1 MQRIAILYDASQAVL
16 STFDLDEV
24 LNQVLAIVRDYF
36 HLQSGSI
43 MLLDEESQR
52 LVVRA
57 NFGYPLLTGNGS
69 VPFGKGIT
77 GCAAKARRPI
87 YSADVTTDPRYIPLI
102 PTTRSELAIPLM
114 VRDEVVGVLDCQSDL
129 PAFFDNETVDLL
141 TLFATQASIGLQNA
155 KLYSMLQRRAAQ
167 LEAINAIAKRTTVE
181 LDLKELLD
189 RLCTQLPHSFP
200 VEQVAIFLRNE
211 DGDLILRALRGTLP
225 TSLKEGDTL
234 PAGYACTPGRSEYTP
249 HCGDPS
255 QCEGGC
261 FPSAAEEV
269 CLPLVSFGENI
280 GLLACATSQK
290 RAFLAN
296 DIQALES
303 VADILATATQ
313 NARYVDRVRQLAYRD
328 GLTGVFNRRYFE
340 NRVVEEVT
348 RAARYGG
355 GVSILMVDLD
365 HFKAINDDFGHMLGD
380 DVLRAVSAI
389 FIRQLRKVD
398 VVCRYGGEEFAIVL
412 PATHG
417 TSAATVAD
425 KLRRVVANTE
435 FPGVPY
441 RVTVSVGVAEFP
453 ANGITRDDIVGAADG
468 ALYAAKEAGRNQVFL
483 ASASAA
489 LSTSNETPSPVKT
502 SSAV

>member
-1 MQRIAILYDASQAVL
+1 
-16 STFDLDEV
+16 
-24 LNQVLAIVRDYF
+24 
-36 HLQSGSI
+36 
-43 MLLDEESQR
+43 
-52 LVVRA
+52 
-57 NFGYPLLTGNGS
+57 
-69 VPFGKGIT
+69 
-77 GCAAKARRPI
+77 
-87 YSADVTTDPRYIPLI
+87 
-102 PTTRSELAIPLM
+102 M

-200 VEQVAIFLRNE
+200 VEQVAIFLRDE
-211 DGDLILRALRGTLP
+211 DGDLVLRAQQGTLP
-225 TSLKEGDTL
+225 TTLKEGDVL
-234 PAGYACTPGRSEYTP
+234 PPWLCLRPGRHGMQSVLRRSVAMP
-249 HCGDPS
+249 A
-255 QCEGGC
+255 GC

-290 RAFLAN
+290 KAFLAN

-340 NRVVEEVT
+340 SRLVDEVT

-355 GVSILMVDLD
+355 GVSVLMIDLD
-365 HFKAINDDFGHMLGD
+365 HFKKINDDFGHMLGD
-380 DVLRAVSAI
+380 DVLRAVSAA
-389 FIRQLRKVD
+389 FLRQLRKVD
-398 VVCRYGGEEFAIVL
+398 VVCRYGGEEFAIIL

-417 TSAATVAD
+417 ASAATVAE
-425 KLRRVVANTE
+425 KLRRAVANTE
-435 FPGVPY
+435 FSGVPY
-441 RVTVSVGVAEFP
+441 RVTVSIGVAEFP
-453 ANGITRDDIVGAADG
+453 ANGITRDDIVRAADA
-468 ALYAAKEAGRNQVFL
+468 ALYAAKEAGRNQVCL
-483 ASASAA
+483 ASGTASRGRRQTLRQPTLPAFDSA
-489 LSTSNETPSPVKT
+489 LIRASYP
-502 SSAV
+502 

>member
-1 MQRIAILYDASQAVL
+1 MQRVAILYDASQAVL

-36 HLQSGSI
+36 HLQHGSI
-43 MLLDEESQR
+43 MLMDENRQK

-57 NFGYPLLTGNGS
+57 HFGDRLPDDFS
-69 VPFGKGIT
+69 VPFGKGISGT
-77 GCAAKARRPI
+77 AAKARRPI
-87 YSADVTTDPRYIPLI
+87 YSPDVSADPRYIKNI
-102 PTTRSELAIPLM
+102 QSTRSELAVPLM

-155 KLYSMLQRRAAQ
+155 KLYSQLQSRAAQ
-167 LEAINAIAKRTTVE
+167 MEAINAIAKRTTVE

-189 RLCTQLPHSFP
+189 RLCTQLPQSFP
-200 VEQVAIFLRNE
+200 IEAVSVFLRDE
-211 DGDLILRALRGTLP
+211 EGDLVLRAQQGELDCSMKLGEVLP
-225 TSLKEGDTL
+225 GNYSCSMHIDTNR
-234 PAGYACTPGRSEYTP
+234 PYT
-249 HCGDPS
+249 GDPRS
-255 QCEGGC
+255 CPGSCYPQGHT
-261 FPSAAEEV
+261 EV

-280 GLLACATSQK
+280 GLLVCASARDSK
-290 RAFLAN
+290 IPEN

-340 NRVVEEVT
+340 SRLVDDVT

-355 GVSILMVDLD
+355 GVSVLMIDLD
-365 HFKAINDDFGHMLGD
+365 HFKKINDDFGHMLGD
-380 DVLRAVSAI
+380 DVLRTVSGL
-389 FIRQLRKVD
+389 FVRYLRKVD

-412 PATHG
+412 PATQG
-417 TSAATVAD
+417 ASAAAVAN
-425 KLRRVVANTE
+425 KLRRAVASHH

-441 RVTVSVGVAEFP
+441 PVTVSVGVSEFP
-453 ANGITRDDIVGAADG
+453 SNGITRDDIVRAADA
-468 ALYAAKEAGRNQVFL
+468 ALYEAKEGGRNRVCL
-483 ASASAA
+483 ANTATANTSAG
-489 LSTSNETPSPVKT
+489 EG
-502 SSAV
+502 

>member
-1 MQRIAILYDASQAVL
+1 MQRVAILYDASQAVL
-16 STFDLDEV
+16 AAFDLDEV

-36 HLQSGSI
+36 HLQHGSI
-43 MLLDEESQR
+43 MLLDETSQK
-52 LVVRA
+52 LLVRA
-57 NFGYPLLTGNGS
+57 HFGDCQLPDDFY

-77 GCAAKARRPI
+77 GAAAKARRPI
-87 YSADVTTDPRYIPLI
+87 YSPDVTTDRRYINKI
-102 PTTRSELAIPLM
+102 PSTRSELAVPLM

-155 KLYSMLQRRAAQ
+155 KLYSQLQRRAAQ

-189 RLCTQLPHSFP
+189 RLCTQLPQSFP
-200 VEQVAIFLRNE
+200 VESVSIFLRDE
-211 DGDLILRALRGTLP
+211 EGDLVLRAQQGSLEAHYKIGDVLP
-225 TSLKEGDTL
+225 R
-234 PAGYACTPGRSEYTP
+234 AYACTAQEGGHKP

-255 QCEGGC
+255 QCPGAC
-261 FPSAAEEV
+261 FPAGRAEV

-280 GLLACATSQK
+280 GLLVCTTSQQE
-290 RAFLAN
+290 AFVGN
-296 DIQALES
+296 DVQALES

-340 NRVVEEVT
+340 ARLIDEVT

-355 GVSILMVDLD
+355 GVSVLMVDLD
-365 HFKAINDDFGHMLGD
+365 HFKKINDDFGHMLGD
-380 DVLRAVSAI
+380 DVLRMVSTI
-389 FIRQLRKVD
+389 FVRHLRKVD

-412 PATHG
+412 PATQG
-417 TSAATVAD
+417 ASAAAVAN
-425 KLRRVVANTE
+425 KLRRAVANNN

-441 RVTVSVGVAEFP
+441 PVTVSVGVSEFP
-453 ANGITRDDIVGAADG
+453 ANGITRDDIVRAADS
-468 ALYAAKEAGRNQVFL
+468 ALYEAKEAGRNRVCL
-483 ASASAA
+483 ATNAIAASASG
-489 LSTSNETPSPVKT
+489 EE
-502 SSAV
+502 